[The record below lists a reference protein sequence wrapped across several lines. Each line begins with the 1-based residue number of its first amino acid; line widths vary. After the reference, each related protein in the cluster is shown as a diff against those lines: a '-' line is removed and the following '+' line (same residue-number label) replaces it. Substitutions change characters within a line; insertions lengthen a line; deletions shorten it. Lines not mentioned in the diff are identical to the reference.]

1 VLKIESDECIVL
13 SSSVAYLVL
22 VWMDQ
27 LIVEC
32 WLCRTNGLQGAK
44 NQSFQEEPCRLSWVR
59 T

>member
-1 VLKIESDECIVL
+1 MHDLLLKIESDECIVL

-32 WLCRTNGLQGAK
+32 
-44 NQSFQEEPCRLSWVR
+44 
-59 T
+59 